1 MQNIKIAIADPVFL
15 VREGFKKIIENK
27 KHLKLISEISE
38 GKDLWIKLENSNPDI
53 LILDYKNNGFLKLED
68 VPKIKEAYP
77 SLKIIIIS
85 NDNKK
90 EDILNIIK
98 NGVNSYLTKECAD
111 DEIFNAID
119 SVLKNEKF
127 FCNKILDII
136 LEKQLESQNYESVN
150 LSNREIE
157 VTKLIVE
164 GLTNKEISDRLFI
177 SIHTVYTHRK
187 NIMRKLHLKSPVE
200 LVLYAINTGLIN

>member
-98 NGVNSYLTKECAD
+98 NGEQL
-111 DEIFNAID
+111 FN
-119 SVLKNEKF
+119 
-127 FCNKILDII
+127 
-136 LEKQLESQNYESVN
+136 
-150 LSNREIE
+150 
-157 VTKLIVE
+157 
-164 GLTNKEISDRLFI
+164 
-177 SIHTVYTHRK
+177 
-187 NIMRKLHLKSPVE
+187 
-200 LVLYAINTGLIN
+200 